1 MARLGISSVS
11 VYRATKGF
19 SAIGLDR
26 DVAELYGVQSTLGG
40 LSMRD
45 VARILLTNHRFVLE
59 EGLGKYQWIDQV
71 CFHSKISKFF
81 LIDFVCICLP
91 RLQLPHRP
99 VYHIIHR
106 QRHFIQLWSA
116 MKHHTFT
123 VSMKN
128 LS

>member
-71 CFHSKISKFF
+71 CFQSKISKFF
-81 LIDFVCICLP
+81 LIDFVCICLFAFEF
-91 RLQLPHRP
+91 LFSIFQ
-99 VYHIIHR
+99 IHFFFHF
-106 QRHFIQLWSA
+106 HFIFIFFLHFIFIFFIS
-116 MKHHTFT
+116 F
-123 VSMKN
+123 S
-128 LS
+128 